1 MLHKHSVNG
10 GAFLPTTYLYK
21 KEQEEKT
28 GAERRGSQESW
39 KSDFDLS
46 LPTYLAP
53 SRATRVLP
61 LYRPDITSY
70 RWAVKPIPPSPPS
83 QTLERER
90 KARNSTN

>member
-1 MLHKHSVNG
+1 MLHKHSVNW

-53 SRATRVLP
+53 SRAIYKLVL
-61 LYRPDITSY
+61 
-70 RWAVKPIPPSPPS
+70 
-83 QTLERER
+83 
-90 KARNSTN
+90 